1 MTLSVDL
8 RKRLGSFT
16 IEGAFS
22 GSGGLTALFGQSG
35 SGKTSLVNLI
45 AGLTKPDHGHIAVDG
60 KVLVD
65 TERHIFLPPHKRRIG
80 YVFQDA
86 RLFPHLTV
94 SQNLRY
100 GRWFVPPAER
110 YADLNRVVELLGI
123 GHLLDRRP
131 AALSG
136 GEKQRVAIGRAL
148 IASPRLMLMDE
159 PLAALDDARKAEIL
173 PYIER
178 LRDETKIP
186 IIYVSHSVAE
196 VARLANDVVILA
208 DGRVLS
214 HGPAADVLARHDLLP
229 ASEKAEAGALVELT
243 VAEQEP
249 SYGLTVLSSKGGGE
263 WRLPRIDAATGTKV
277 RVRVRARDVM
287 LATEKPSGISALN
300 VLEGTLATM
309 EAGEGPD
316 VLLTLICGDE
326 RLFSRITRRS
336 LERLSLKVGQHVYAV
351 IKAVSFEGGSAAFR
365 HPATDQQRT

>member
-1 MTLSVDL
+1 MTISVNL
-8 RKRLGSFT
+8 NKRLGSF
-16 IEGAFS
+16 ALNASFASS
-22 GSGGLTALFGQSG
+22 GRLTALFGQSG

-45 AGLTKPDHGHIAVDG
+45 AGLTKPDHGRITVGDR
-60 KVLVD
+60 VLVD
-65 TERHIFLPPHKRRIG
+65 TEKRIFRPAHKRRIG

-94 SQNLRY
+94 SHNLRY
-100 GRWFVPPAER
+100 GRWFAPQGER
-110 YADLNRVVELLGI
+110 YADMDSVVELLGI
-123 GHLLDRRP
+123 GHLLGRRP
-131 AALSG
+131 DGLSG

-196 VARLANDVVILA
+196 VARLANDVVILS

-214 HGPAADVLARHDLLP
+214 HGSAADVLARHDLLP
-229 ASEKAEAGALVELT
+229 ASEKGEAGALIELV

-249 SYGLTVLSSKGGGE
+249 AYGLTFLRSAGGE
-263 WRLPRIDAATGTKV
+263 WRLPRIKAATGSKV

-287 LATEKPSGISALN
+287 LATEKPAGISALN
-300 VLEGTLATM
+300 VLEGVVTGIET
-309 EAGEGPD
+309 GEGPD
-316 VLLTLICGDE
+316 VLVTLACGDD

-336 LERLSLKVGQHVYAV
+336 LEAMALRNGQHLYLV
-351 IKAVSFEGGSAAFR
+351 IKAVSFEGGAVAFR
-365 HPATDQQRT
+365 HAAAVD

>member
-1 MTLSVDL
+1 MTISVDL
-8 RKRLGSFT
+8 KKRLGSFT
-16 IEGAFS
+16 LEATFA
-22 GSGGLTALFGQSG
+22 GSGALTALFGQSG

-45 AGLTKPDHGHIAVDG
+45 AGLTKPDQGRIVVGDT
-60 KVLVD
+60 VLVD
-65 TERHIFLPPHKRRIG
+65 TTQRIFLAPHKRRIG

-100 GRWFVPPAER
+100 GRWFAPKGER
-110 YADLNRVVELLGI
+110 YADMDGVVELLGI
-123 GHLLDRRP
+123 GHLLQRRP
-131 AALSG
+131 DALSG

-196 VARLANDVVILA
+196 VARLANDVVILSG
-208 DGRVLS
+208 GRVLS

-229 ASEKAEAGALVELT
+229 ASEKAEAGALVEL
-243 VAEQEP
+243 VVDEHESA
-249 SYGLTVLSSKGGGE
+249 YGLTVLRSKSGE
-263 WRLPRIDAATGTKV
+263 WRLPRIEAATGTKV

-300 VLEGTLATM
+300 VLEGVVAGIDT
-309 EAGEGPD
+309 GEGPD
-316 VLLTLICGDE
+316 VLVTLVCGDD

-336 LERLSLKVGQHVYAV
+336 LETMALRTGQRLYLV
-351 IKAVSFEGGSAAFR
+351 IKAVSFEGGAAAFR
-365 HPATDQQRT
+365 HPAADQ

>member
-1 MTLSVDL
+1 MTLSIDL
-8 RKRLGSFT
+8 RQHLGSFT
-16 IEGAFS
+16 IEAAFS

-45 AGLTKPDHGHIAVDG
+45 AGLTKPDHGRIVVDG

-65 TERHIFLPPHKRRIG
+65 TERRIFLPPHKRRIG

-100 GRWFVPPAER
+100 GRWFVPSAER
-110 YADLNRVVELLGI
+110 YADMDGVIELLGI

-196 VARLANDVVILA
+196 VARLANDVVILLG
-208 DGRVLS
+208 GRVLS

-229 ASEKAEAGALVELT
+229 ASEKAEAGALVALT
-243 VAEQEP
+243 VAAQEP
-249 SYGLTVLSSKGGGE
+249 AYGLTVLRSKGGE
-263 WRLPRIDAATGTKV
+263 WRLPRIDAATGTTV

-287 LATEKPSGISALN
+287 LATHRPSGISALN
-300 VLEGTLATM
+300 VLEGVLATI
-309 EAGEGPD
+309 EPGEGPD

-336 LERLSLKVGQHVYAV
+336 LDGLSLQVGQHVYAV
-351 IKAVSFEGGSAAFR
+351 IKAVSFEGGHAAFR
-365 HPATDQQRT
+365 QSAS